1 MLGTRERTLLLES
14 LRPPTGYRLRRA
26 VGTSFT
32 LDLMALLTA
41 PLAFTFFD
49 AHDDDGA
56 PVADPVAMLEALRRH
71 AEKITLFCQ
80 AGAIGV
86 PKPQQRLMAYLEGS
100 VFEVQAQREGGIF
113 HPKIWVLNF
122 SADNR
127 PAIYRVLCL
136 SRNLTFA
143 RAWDTCLRLE
153 GRLMQGQRDNG
164 RNRPFADLLLALP
177 ELATRPLSPEQR
189 GDIGRMAREVRR
201 VDFQPPEPFTDFRVH
216 NLGLARK
223 HEWPFPK
230 CERSLAVSP
239 FLVGSTVQH
248 LVRDHGLEI
257 LISRPEAFEDVVR
270 SPGRQALPR
279 TCYVLSP
286 GASLDSR
293 DAEEEVEGPVD
304 GSAPAAGSPPAN
316 GSSPTNDQVE
326 LVGLHA
332 KLFLLEHGSEA
343 RLFTGS
349 ANATAAA
356 FQQNVEV
363 LVELVGGKE
372 KCGIDTLLGTE
383 DDPRLSTLR
392 SLLQEYRV
400 ADSADVIDETQ
411 RALRALERHAD
422 QLTRA
427 LGAARLTATA
437 CAVDEEQRW
446 DLTLSGELPETPPE
460 AEVKVWPATLSV
472 EEARLI
478 RGPDSPGNERVDPSD
493 PAASIA
499 AFKGLSFEA
508 LTAFFAFEVAVRE
521 GRHAVRKRFAVTADL
536 VGAPEDRKPRLLRS
550 LLKNR
555 RRVLQLLLLIL
566 MGEGADVS
574 AFVEAA
580 RGGDKDSPGTFGG
593 WDQGTLLEAL
603 LRSLSDNPRQIDDA
617 ARLIA
622 DLEKTPEGRDL
633 LPEGLVDIWEPV
645 WAARKALRS

>member
-56 PVADPVAMLEALRRH
+56 PLADPVALLEALRRH
-71 AEKITLFCQ
+71 AEKVTLFCQ

-100 VFEVQAQREGGIF
+100 VFEVQARQKGGIF
-113 HPKIWVLNF
+113 HPKVWVLNF
-122 SADNR
+122 EAEDG

-153 GRLMQGQRDNG
+153 GRLTQRQRG
-164 RNRPFADLLLALP
+164 YWRNKPFADLLLALP
-177 ELATRPLSPEQR
+177 ELATRSLTPELR
-189 GDIGRMAREVRR
+189 DDISRMAYEVRR
-201 VDFQPPEPFTDFRVH
+201 VDFRPPRPFSDFRVH
-216 NLGLARK
+216 NFGLVRRRG
-223 HEWPFPK
+223 WPFPK
-230 CERSLAVSP
+230 AQRSLVVSP
-239 FLVGSTVQH
+239 FLVGSTVRD
-248 LVRDHGLEI
+248 LVGNHGLEV

-270 SPGRQALPR
+270 SVGKKDLPG

-293 DAEEEVEGPVD
+293 NAEEEVDEHAD
-304 GSAPAAGSPPAN
+304 GSPAADE
-316 GSSPTNDQVE
+316 SSPDSDEVE

-332 KLFLLEHGSEA
+332 KMFLFENGQEA
-343 RLFTGS
+343 TLFTGS
-349 ANATAAA
+349 ANATNAA

-363 LVELVGGKE
+363 LVQLFGRK
-372 KCGIDTLLGTE
+372 KHCGINALLGTE
-383 DDPRLSTLR
+383 DDPRLETLR

-400 ADSADVIDETQ
+400 PDSIPEVDQTQ
-411 RALRALERHAD
+411 RDVEMRVDR
-422 QLTRA
+422 LTRK
-427 LGAARLTATA
+427 LGATRLTATA
-437 CAVDEEQRW
+437 CDVKEGQRW
-446 DLTLSGELPETPPE
+446 NLTLAGELPDIPAE
-460 AEVKVWPATLSV
+460 AEVKVWPVTLSS
-472 EEARLI
+472 EDALQI
-478 RGPDSPGNERVDPSD
+478 RGPGAEHQETRGTDE
-493 PAASIA
+493 PAGAIA

-508 LTAFFAFEVAVRE
+508 LTAFFAFEVALRE
-521 GRHAVRKRFAVTADL
+521 GPHEVRKRFAATAEL

-550 LLKNR
+550 LLKDR

-580 RGGDKDSPGTFGG
+580 RRSDEDAGGTLTGLG
-593 WDQGTLLEAL
+593 QGTLLEAL
-603 LRSLSDNPRQIDDA
+603 LRSLSHNPRQIDDA

-622 DLEKTPEGRDL
+622 DLGKTPEGSEL
-633 LPEGLVDIWEPV
+633 LPEGLDEIWEPV
-645 WAARKALRS
+645 WAARKALKS

>member
-1 MLGTRERTLLLES
+1 MLGTRERTLLLEG
-14 LRPPTGYRLRRA
+14 LRPPAGYRLRRA

-49 AHDDDGA
+49 AHDDKGA
-56 PVADPVAMLEALRRH
+56 PVTDPVALLEALRRH
-71 AEKITLFCQ
+71 AEKVTLFCQ

-100 VFEVQAQREGGIF
+100 VFEVEAPRREGIF

-122 SADNR
+122 EADDR
-127 PAIYRVLCL
+127 PSIYRVLCL

-153 GRLMQGQRDNG
+153 GPLTKRQRG
-164 RNRPFADLLLALP
+164 YWRNKPFADLLVALP
-177 ELATRPLSPEQR
+177 GISTRSLPAGLRE
-189 GDIGRMAREVRR
+189 DISRMAYEVRR
-201 VDFQPPEPFTDFRVH
+201 VDFRPPGQFTDFRVH
-216 NLGLARK
+216 SFGLTRRR
-223 HEWPFPK
+223 EWPFP
-230 CERSLAVSP
+230 EAQRSLVVSP
-239 FLVGSTVQH
+239 FLVDSTVRT
-248 LVRDHGLEI
+248 LVRDHGLDV
-257 LISRPEAFEDVVR
+257 LVSRPEAFEDVAR
-270 SPGRQALPR
+270 SLGRDGLPG

-293 DAEEEVEGPVD
+293 NAEEEEADESSRVD
-304 GSAPAAGSPPAN
+304 GLPPDSGPPPADD
-316 GSSPTNDQVE
+316 PVE

-332 KLFLLEHGSEA
+332 KLFLFENGQEA

-349 ANATAAA
+349 ANATSAA
-356 FQQNVEV
+356 FQQNVEL
-363 LVELVGGKE
+363 LVELVGK
-372 KCGIDTLLGTE
+372 KKNCGINALLGVE
-383 DDPRLSTLR
+383 DDPRLETLR
-392 SLLQEYRV
+392 SLLQEYQV
-400 ADSADVIDETQ
+400 PDSIPAVDEVQ
-411 RALRALERHAD
+411 RTLERRAD
-422 QLTRA
+422 RLTRV
-427 LGAARLTATA
+427 LGAARLVATVQD
-437 CAVDEEQRW
+437 VDTEKRW
-446 DLTLSGELPETPPE
+446 DLTLSGTLPDIPLGTEI
-460 AEVKVWPATLSV
+460 KVWPVTLSAD
-472 EEARLI
+472 EGLQI
-478 RGPDSPGNERVDPSD
+478 RGAEVTGPGAVSLTR
-493 PAASIA
+493 PADRIA
-499 AFKGLSFEA
+499 TFKGLSFEA
-508 LTAFFAFEVAVRE
+508 LTAFFGFEVALRE
-521 GRHAVRKRFAVTADL
+521 GRHEVQKRFAVTADL

-550 LLKNR
+550 LLKDR

-580 RGGDKDSPGTFGG
+580 RGGDKESPGTFGG

-633 LPEGLVDIWEPV
+633 LPEGLDEIWEPV

>member
-49 AHDDDGA
+49 AHDNDGA
-56 PVADPVAMLEALRRH
+56 PVADPVALLEALRRH

-80 AGAIGV
+80 AGAISV

-100 VFEVQAQREGGIF
+100 VFEVQARREGGIF

-122 SADNR
+122 EAGDR
-127 PAIYRVLCL
+127 PAIYRLLCL

-153 GRLMQGQRDNG
+153 GRLTQRQRG
-164 RNRPFADLLLALP
+164 YSRNKPFADLLLALP
-177 ELATRPLSPEQR
+177 GLATRSLPAELR
-189 GDIGRMAREVRR
+189 GDISRMAYEVRR
-201 VDFQPPEPFTDFRVH
+201 VDFRPPGPFSDFRVH
-216 NLGLARK
+216 NFGLARRRG
-223 HEWPFPK
+223 WPFPK
-230 CERSLAVSP
+230 ARRSLVVSP

-248 LVRDHGLEI
+248 LVHDHGLEV

-270 SPGRQALPR
+270 GPGKEALPD

-293 DAEEEVEGPVD
+293 NAEEEVGEQAD
-304 GSAPAAGSPPAN
+304 GSPPVSGSPPDS
-316 GSSPTNDQVE
+316 GSSPDNDEVE

-332 KLFLLEHGSEA
+332 KLFLFENGQEA

-349 ANATAAA
+349 ANATSAA

-363 LVELVGGKE
+363 LVELVGRRRN
-372 KCGIDTLLGTE
+372 CGINALLGAE
-383 DDPRLSTLR
+383 DHQRLETLR

-400 ADSADVIDETQ
+400 PDSVPPVNETQ
-411 RALRALERHAD
+411 QALERRAD
-422 QLTRA
+422 RLGRI
-427 LGAARLTATA
+427 LGAARLIATA
-437 CAVDEEQRW
+437 RDVDEEQRW
-446 DLTLSGELPETPPE
+446 DMTLSGELPEIPAG
-460 AEVKVWPATLSV
+460 AEVKVWPATLSA
-472 EEARLI
+472 EEARQI
-478 RGPDSPGNERVDPSD
+478 QGPGEARHGPVNPPDPGDR
-493 PAASIA
+493 IA
-499 AFKGLSFEA
+499 TFKGLSFEA
-508 LTAFFAFEVAVRE
+508 LTAFFAFEVALRK
-521 GRHAVRKRFAVTADL
+521 GRHEVTKRFVVTAEL

-550 LLKNR
+550 LLKDP
-555 RRVLQLLLLIL
+555 RRVLQLLFLIL

-574 AFVEAA
+574 AFVQAA
-580 RGGDKDSPGTFGG
+580 RHGNKDSRGAFGG

-603 LRSLSDNPRQIDDA
+603 LRSLSHNPRRIDDA

-622 DLEKTPEGRDL
+622 DLEKTPEGRNL
-633 LPEGLVDIWEPV
+633 LPEGLDEIWEPV
-645 WAARKALRS
+645 WSARKALKS